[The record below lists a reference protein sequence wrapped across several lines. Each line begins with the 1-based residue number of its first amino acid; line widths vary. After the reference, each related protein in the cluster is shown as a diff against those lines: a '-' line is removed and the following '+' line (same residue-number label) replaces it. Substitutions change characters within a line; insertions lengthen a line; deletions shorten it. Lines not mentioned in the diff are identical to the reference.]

1 MDFAKLPAGPNIAV
15 LQQGLD
21 LIRRL
26 DDELYTPEPGKARTG
41 SVGMQFRHGLDFYF
55 CLLAGLESGE
65 VDYEN
70 RQRDDRIA
78 EDRLYAAGRMED
90 LVATLATLG
99 DDDADRRIRTRGEA
113 PAGAGHDTAPW
124 AASSGLR
131 ELQFLFSHTVHH
143 YAIIRLL
150 LAARGFEA
158 GQEFG
163 VAPSTLRYWEQRT
176 GHTAV

>member
-1 MDFAKLPAGPNIAV
+1 MDLENLPAGPNIAV

-26 DDELYTPEPGKARTG
+26 DDNLYMPETGKARTS

-55 CLLAGLESGE
+55 CLLAGLGSGE
-65 VDYEN
+65 VDYES
-70 RQRDDRIA
+70 RQRDSRIA
-78 EDRLYAAGRMED
+78 EDRLYAAERMDD
-90 LVATLATLG
+90 LIGSLAKLN
-99 DDDADRRIRTRGEA
+99 DMDADRRIRTRGEA
-113 PAGAGHDTAPW
+113 PAGAGHHTAPW
-124 AASSGLR
+124 AASSVLR

-176 GHTAV
+176 GRTAV